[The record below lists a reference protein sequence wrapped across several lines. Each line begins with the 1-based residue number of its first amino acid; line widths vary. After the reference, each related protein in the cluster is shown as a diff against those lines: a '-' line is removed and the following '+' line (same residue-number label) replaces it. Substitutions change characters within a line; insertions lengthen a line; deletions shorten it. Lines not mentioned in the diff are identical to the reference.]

1 MRPAGTLREWEEYQ
15 QERRTNKITEKN
27 TQKPAPFSNSN
38 FYEGLSFV
46 AVAVLPRATAW
57 IFQLI
62 TRHQMALGSRR
73 NALAAPPRRLLS
85 LGAAN
90 GRLKR
95 IGDGWKL
102 MAPPSPA
109 NSAVVRRVGFGIRHV
124 SYMLPSARL
133 TNS

>member
-1 MRPAGTLREWEEYQ
+1 MSDR
-15 QERRTNKITEKN
+15 QEGGRTRARKTV
-27 TQKPAPFSNSN
+27 PFSNSN

-102 MAPPSPA
+102 MAPPSLPRQFGCCQACRIRNPPCIVHVAFCPA
-109 NSAVVRRVGFGIRHV
+109 HEFMKISGRRKV
-124 SYMLPSARL
+124 SVF
-133 TNS
+133 